1 MAIQGSQAVLVAT
14 PIVFWRPTRFSR
26 SQETAESHRLLTII
40 FVFVFVVVDN
50 TIVYD
55 IVRVIANA
63 VRVKSHRPSLLMS
76 SSSSYYVI
84 AINAIRMTLGM
95 FTRPLIVVLDDIF
108 VVVVILLSMYVFRMT
123 LGMFT
128 RPLIAAPVEAVVVLV
143 IFLSH

>member
-1 MAIQGSQAVLVAT
+1 MAIQGSQAVPVVTL
-14 PIVFWRPTRFSR
+14 IVFWRPTRFSR
-26 SQETAESHRLLTII
+26 YQETAESHRLLTII
-40 FVFVFVVVDN
+40 FVFVFVVIDN

-95 FTRPLIVVLDDIF
+95 FTRPLIVVPVVT
-108 VVVVILLSMYVFRMT
+108 VVVM
-123 LGMFT
+123 
-128 RPLIAAPVEAVVVLV
+128 V

>member
-26 SQETAESHRLLTII
+26 SQETAESHRLLTIS

-95 FTRPLIVVLDDIF
+95 FTRPLIAVPVV
-108 VVVVILLSMYVFRMT
+108 
-123 LGMFT
+123 
-128 RPLIAAPVEAVVVLV
+128 AAVVLV